1 MSMFPFFGDVEVQ
14 QVKEKPL
21 YTEIAWDYERNYPIV
36 ENGEFKIVTGNEAIK
51 TWCYKSLQVNRYK
64 YLIYSW
70 NYASELEYLIGQP
83 YTMALAQSEC
93 IRYVEECLKINPYI
107 LGVSNIVSKFK
118 DGLLT
123 VTCDLNTI
131 YGSAELSE
139 VKISV

>member
-1 MSMFPFFGDVEVQ
+1 MSMFPFFGDVEV
-14 QVKEKPL
+14 KAAEKPL
-21 YTEIAWDYERNYPIV
+21 YTEIAWDYERNCPVV

-70 NYASELEYLIGQP
+70 NYGSELEHLIGLN

-93 IRYVEECLKINPYI
+93 IRCVEECLKINPYI
-107 LGVSNIVSKFK
+107 IGVSNIVSKFN

-123 VTCDLNTI
+123 ITCDLNTI
-131 YGSAELSE
+131 YGYTGLSE